1 MNTFVFLRDH
11 FARYVLP
18 TLSNDA
24 VADSKRALTMNHL
37 LATGKSARLS
47 GWVMV
52 TKDKTYIQSKIAATH
67 SNLITADPRT
77 RYEAWYDGLEN
88 FSGPTCFI
96 EFTKSTFNIG
106 NIFLTHDAR
115 VVKICGPASSQTFN
129 YLNEPDESS
138 GLAHKVLAK
147 RRRKNAV

>member
-1 MNTFVFLRDH
+1 MNTFVFLREH

-18 TLSNDA
+18 NLSNDA

-37 LATGKSARLS
+37 LATGKSGRLS
-47 GWVMV
+47 GWLMV
-52 TKDKTYIQSKIAATH
+52 TKDKTYIQSKIAVSHA
-67 SNLITADPRT
+67 NLITADPRT
-77 RYEAWYDGLEN
+77 RYKAWHEELEN

-115 VVKICGPASSQTFN
+115 VVKICGSVLGGKDTGQTIQKKTQF
-129 YLNEPDESS
+129 L
-138 GLAHKVLAK
+138 
-147 RRRKNAV
+147 